1 VSLSSNAGALRDKFL
16 KSDATFLTGFA
27 LVIGA
32 IAGLSSVGFRALIR
46 FFNAVVAAPL
56 VGLSQRLLGSPLAG
70 TFAGPAIGGLLVGLI
85 AVFVFHKRRQT
96 GVTDTIE
103 ILALQ
108 QRTFRFR
115 DFLSMLFLSS
125 LTIGSGGSAGQEGPM
140 VVLGASAGTLLGKRF
155 RPSPERLR
163 ALAGCGIAGAIAA
176 AFNAPLA
183 GVFFAIEVVI
193 GDWTLPSFAPTV
205 LASVVA
211 TAVSR
216 AAGYNV
222 PTFQI
227 RPYAVE
233 HAWEIA
239 LYALLGLLV
248 GVIGFLYQRAFF
260 AVEEF
265 FERSSF
271 KPWMTPAIG
280 GCAVGAIGVFFPQVY
295 GNGYE
300 TVTAALDGQLAVW
313 VLLALVVAKT
323 IATALTLGSR
333 GWGGDLAPS
342 LFVGAMLGGAV
353 GLMGHQLF
361 ASAGE
366 GNYALVGMA
375 AFLSA
380 VIHAP
385 LTSILLAFEV
395 TDNYR
400 IILPVMT
407 AVVTAT
413 LIARAFGADSIYRE
427 KLRKRGVKLQGQRED
442 PLWKS
447 LTVAAAMQKPE
458 APIPAHTPY
467 REVIAALGRSR
478 KPLAVVTGPD
488 GRLRGVLYFED
499 LREYLTS
506 PDVSD
511 VVVAEDLLEETF
523 PVLRP
528 TDSLGDALTLFGRTD
543 REAVVVVS
551 PEDERKV
558 VGVLSRRNVLDAY
571 QRSRR
576 ASEAVTGGELFR

>member
-1 VSLSSNAGALRDKFL
+1 MSLSSRAGLLGERFL

-32 IAGLSSVGFRALIR
+32 IAGLSSVTFRALIR
-46 FFNAVVAAPL
+46 FFHQAIALPLMQGSFNAFGTRIP
-56 VGLSQRLLGSPLAG
+56 G
-70 TFAGPAIGGLLVGLI
+70 TFLAPAIGGLVVGSI
-85 AVFVFHKRRQT
+85 AFFLFRKHRQT

-108 QRTFRFR
+108 QRTFRLN
-115 DFLSMLFLSS
+115 DFISMLFLSS

-140 VVLGASAGTLLGKRF
+140 VVLGASAGTLLGRRF
-155 RPSPERLR
+155 HPSPERLR

-183 GVFFAIEVVI
+183 GVFFSIEVVI
-193 GDWTLPSFAPTV
+193 GDWALPSFAPTV

-222 PTFQI
+222 PTFEI

-233 HAWEIA
+233 HVWEIA

-260 AVEEF
+260 AVEDF
-265 FERSSF
+265 FEHR
-271 KPWMTPAIG
+271 KLRPWLAPAVG
-280 GCAVGAIGVFFPQVY
+280 GAAVGAIGIFFPQVY
-295 GNGYE
+295 GNGYD
-300 TVTAALDGQLAVW
+300 TVTAALDGNL
-313 VLLALVVAKT
+313 VLWMLIALVFAKT
-323 IATALTLGSR
+323 IATALTLGSH

-353 GLMGHQLF
+353 GLLGHRFF

-385 LTSILLAFEV
+385 ITSILLAFEV

-407 AVVTAT
+407 AVIVAT
-413 LIARAFGADSIYRE
+413 LVARAFGADSIYRE
-427 KLRKRGVKLQGQRED
+427 KLRKRGVRLVAGTQD
-442 PLWKS
+442 AIWKT
-447 LTVAAAMQKPE
+447 LTVASAMQKPDP
-458 APIPAHTPY
+458 PIPSSAPY
-467 REVIAALGRSR
+467 RDLLASLGRTR
-478 KPLAVVTGPD
+478 KPLATVTDGE

-499 LREYLTS
+499 LRQFLNS
-506 PDVSD
+506 PEVSD
-511 VVVAEDLLEETF
+511 VVVAEDLVEESF
-523 PVLRP
+523 PLLRSSN
-528 TDSLGDALTLFGRTD
+528 SLADALSLFGRTD
-543 REAVVVVS
+543 REAIVVVA
-551 PEDERKV
+551 PEDERRV
-558 VGVLSRRNVLDAY
+558 VGILSRRNVLDAY
-571 QRSRR
+571 HR
-576 ASEAVTGGELFR
+576 ASVGARPGQSGQLFS